1 MGAAMSWME
10 KLYETYNQCGD
21 APNLQS
27 NVPLA
32 PLSHAIQQAHIEVVL
47 DEDGNFRRAR
57 VIEREDTVI
66 PVTEKSATAR
76 TSAVVPH
83 PLCDH
88 LKYCAGDY
96 KETSEKTNK
105 HAEAYR
111 DQLKRW
117 CGSPHAHPKAI
128 AVLKYVQNKS
138 LRRDLV
144 REKVLPVGG
153 NGELLNRWEPGKE
166 KPALFRQLTPNKGI
180 YKPSNALIRWIVE
193 SGSDLVPEVWKDRSL
208 QRAWNDYC
216 NAEATGSGLCMVTGV
231 EQVLAT
237 KHPKGVRGGK
247 DGAKLISWK
256 KEEESDFIYLGR
268 FLEAT
273 QVLGVGREVT
283 QKAHS
288 ALQWLIKRQGYRN
301 GDQVFV
307 AWAVGGKP
315 VPDPFQ
321 DSRKLFLAADEA
333 ALGDTTGNEEP
344 PRANVGDVG
353 QAFAWRLKK
362 AIAGYRA
369 ALGSTDGIVVMGL
382 DSATPGRMAITFY
395 RELTGSEF
403 LDRIQA
409 WHEGYAWHQD
419 YGKDPESKRAL
430 RFIGAPSPRDIAEAA
445 FGPSRDKKQKL
456 RKATVERLLPCI
468 IDGRPLPRDLMES
481 GVRRT
486 CNRAAFEKDRNG
498 KEWEWERNLGIT
510 CALFR
515 GFFRERGYDMMLEA
529 DRTSRDYLYG
539 RLLAIGERIERVA
552 LNVADEKR
560 DTNAARLMQRFADR
574 PASTWRSIELALT
587 PYKTRLRAKRPG
599 FLHRME
605 ERLDEVIS
613 AFTQEDFVDDRKL
626 SGEFLLGYHCERRA
640 LRPGDADT
648 LETNEETADNRT
660 VEEDIS

>member
-10 KLYETYNQCGD
+10 KLYETYNRCAGID
-21 APNLQS
+21 NLQS

-32 PLSHAIQQAHIEVVL
+32 PPFHGIQQAHIEVVL

-57 VIEREDTVI
+57 VIERENTVI

-83 PLCDH
+83 PLCDYV
-88 LKYCAGDY
+88 KYCAGDY
-96 KETSEKTNK
+96 KEAGEKTNK
-105 HAEAYR
+105 HAEEYL
-111 DQLKRW
+111 DQLRKW
-117 CGSPHAHPKAI
+117 CDSIHAHPKAI
-128 AVLKYVQNKS
+128 AVLKYVQKKS
-138 LRRDLV
+138 LLRDLV
-144 REKVLPVGG
+144 GEGVLPVAGD
-153 NGELLNRWEPGKE
+153 GELLDRWGAGKE
-166 KPALFRQLTPNKGI
+166 KAPLFRQLTPAKGI
-180 YKPSNALIRWIVE
+180 YKPQNALIRWIVE
-193 SGSDLVPEVWKDRSL
+193 SRSDLVSEVWKDRSL

-216 NAEATGSGLCMVTGV
+216 NAEAAATGLCMVTGAQ
-231 EQVLAT
+231 QVLAT
-237 KHPKGVRGGK
+237 KHPKGVRGGR

-256 KEEESDFIYLGR
+256 KEDESDFIYLGR
-268 FLEAT
+268 FLEASH
-273 QVLGVGREVT
+273 VLGVGREVT

-288 ALQWLIKRQGYRN
+288 ALRWIIQRQGYRN

-307 AWAVGGKP
+307 AWAVAGKP

-333 ALGDTTGNEEP
+333 ALEDTTGDEEP
-344 PRANVGDVG
+344 SQPNVGDVG

-369 ALGSTDGIVVMGL
+369 ALGSMDGIVVMGL

-403 LDRIQA
+403 LDRVQA
-409 WHEGYAWHQD
+409 WHEACAWHQD
-419 YGKDPESKRAL
+419 YGKDPESKKAL
-430 RFIGAPSPRDIAEAA
+430 RFIGAPSPTDIAEAA
-445 FGPSRDKKQKL
+445 FGPPRDKKQKL
-456 RKATVERLLPCI
+456 HKATVERPLPCI

-481 GVRRT
+481 AVRRT
-486 CNRAAFEKDRNG
+486 CNRSAFEKDKNREERG
-498 KEWEWERNLGIT
+498 WERNLGIA

-515 GFFRERGYDMMLEA
+515 GFFRERGYDMTLETE
-529 DRTSRDYLYG
+529 RISRDYLYG

-574 PASTWRSIELALT
+574 PASTWRSIELALA
-587 PYKTRLRAKRPG
+587 PYKTRLRARRPG
-599 FLHRME
+599 FLHKME

-626 SGEFLLGYHCERRA
+626 SGEFLLGYHCERRS
-640 LRPGDADT
+640 LRPGDAGT
-648 LETNEETADNRT
+648 LEANGETADNRT
-660 VEEDIS
+660 VEGGIS